1 MQYGEG
7 DFCDHSIIAT
17 EPHVSPGYLS
27 ARHWGTATTTTTTE
41 TEPHVSPGYLSARH
55 WGTQDHA
62 QGTGHTQ
69 WHDPNH
75 DESVKD
81 VATSCEDPHTEPHV
95 SPSSPARH
103 WGKSLKTSERSSR
116 SKNYARPN
124 PDVAPPAE
132 GDRGS
137 HGEGKAYKIRAS
149 PPPDTAPPAE
159 GDRGS
164 CGEGAVPK
172 LNLSSKVDNTEPCVS
187 PGPNRGRQQGN
198 NAAPVVHKFFAIHPK
213 PRMKPHCRRYAKNRG
228 I

>member
-1 MQYGEG
+1 MQMLA
-7 DFCDHSIIAT
+7 CHSRVENQRSSKI
-17 EPHVSPGYLS
+17 S
-27 ARHWGTATTTTTTE
+27 AHRGKDPNLLTCA
-41 TEPHVSPGYLSARH
+41 LKN
-55 WGTQDHA
+55 DHA
-62 QGTGHTQ
+62 QVTGHTQ

-172 LNLSSKVDNTEPCVS
+172 LN
-187 PGPNRGRQQGN
+187 
-198 NAAPVVHKFFAIHPK
+198 
-213 PRMKPHCRRYAKNRG
+213 
-228 I
+228 